1 MIEEFSFECFH
12 HYDEISLSS
21 HKLNLKI
28 DIFVMLLRN
37 IRSSIMCNEIKVRI
51 TRIVENVLKIEIIA
65 NKSQSI
71 NILIFCISLNFK
83 NNEINKS
90 RKKIVSC
97 QFTRRQY
104 LIRSTFVMIINKSQK
119 QSLRYVDIDIQTREC
134 FTHDQLYVTIFKIIK
149 KCNLYMII
157 SKIESFVAFKLI
169 RNIQ

>member
-1 MIEEFSFECFH
+1 
-12 HYDEISLSS
+12 
-21 HKLNLKI
+21 
-28 DIFVMLLRN
+28 MLLRN
-37 IRSSIMCNEIKVRI
+37 IRSFVICNEIKIRI

-65 NKSQSI
+65 SKSQNI
-71 NILIFCISLNFK
+71 NILISRISLNFK
-83 NNEINKS
+83 NDEINKD
-90 RKKIVSC
+90 RRKIVSC

-134 FTHDQLYVTIFKIIK
+134 FTHDQLYVVIFKIIK
-149 KCNLYMII
+149 KCNFYMII